1 MAFLKRLDKRTNIVY
16 VYESSSYWDKKKKQP
31 RSKRV
36 LIGKIDPNTG
46 EIIPTDGRCKHLSAE
61 SKRQALEKKI
71 QDEAKQQ
78 AAKEE
83 EDKKLITNTRRS
95 FFGATY
101 LLDAIAKKRLA
112 SLPT

>member
-1 MAFLKRLDKRTNIVY
+1 MSILKRLDKRTNIVY
-16 VYESSSYWDKKKKQP
+16 VYESFYWDKKKKQP
-31 RSKRV
+31 CSKRV

-61 SKRQALEKKI
+61 GKRQAQEKKI

-83 EDKKLITNTRRS
+83 EDKS
-95 FFGATY
+95 
-101 LLDAIAKKRLA
+101 
-112 SLPT
+112 